1 MAKKKAARKKAGR
14 LKARPTAARPKGKAD
29 GSRAAKAARPAFD
42 ALLAPVKGATRRNIG
57 HEQLEVGRAGAARV
71 KRMIYPPGF
80 HWAADMKPVT
90 GTELCM
96 HAHVGFLARG
106 EIHIEYAD
114 GCVVQHKAPQI
125 VAIDPGHDGWVVGK
139 EPVILIEFDFEG
151 DTINRLGMPD
161 AHRH

>member
-1 MAKKKAARKKAGR
+1 MPKKAAKKQSKRQPAS
-14 LKARPTAARPKGKAD
+14 KRPRT
-29 GSRAAKAARPAFD
+29 AAKAVRSGPAD
-42 ALLAPVKGATRRNIG
+42 ALLGAVRGATHRYIG
-57 HEQLEVGRAGAARV
+57 HVRLDVGRAGAARV

-80 HWAADMKPVT
+80 HWAKDMKPVT

-114 GCVVQHKAPQI
+114 GCVVEHKAPQI

-139 EPVILIEFDFEG
+139 EPVVLIEFDFES
-151 DTINRLGMPD
+151 DTVNRLGMPD